1 MSPTKKKTIAIIGG
15 GASGIFASIRCAE
28 IAKEKDIDVNICVFE
43 ATTSFLRKV
52 RISGGGRCN
61 VTHHLF
67 DIKDFSLKYPRGQ
80 KELLSPLQKF
90 HASNTIEWFENRGVA
105 LKHESDGRMFPVTD
119 NSETIIDCFL
129 KETHKHKVKLKNKT
143 NVTAINKLQNG
154 KIALSIN
161 KDESFIADSVL
172 IATGSKPLGYDLAK
186 SLGHSITEIAPSL
199 FTFKIADPV
208 LENLSG
214 TSFTN
219 ATLTLNIENAKPF
232 AETGAL
238 LITHWGLSGPAL
250 LKLSAWAAREMMHAD
265 YKAKIIVNWLSIE
278 NLSDAE
284 NLLKDIKNSNTKT
297 SIGNAYPKALTKR
310 FWLQLLVKCSISKEK
325 NWSEIS
331 KNELNQ
337 IIENL
342 IHCELSILGKSRFK
356 EEFVECGGVDLKE
369 INLKTMESKICS
381 GLFFSGEVMDI
392 DGITGGFNFQSAWT
406 SGWIA
411 GGNMALQERVTT
423 YQEADPRIQ

>member
-1 MSPTKKKTIAIIGG
+1 MSLTKKKTIAIIGG

-28 IAKEKDIDVNICVFE
+28 VAKEKKIDVDICVFE

-67 DIKDFSLKYPRGQ
+67 DIKDFSLNYPRGQ

-90 HASNTIEWFENRGVA
+90 HATDTIKWFENRGVA
-105 LKHESDGRMFPVTD
+105 LKHESDGRMFPIT
-119 NSETIIDCFL
+119 NSSETIIDCFI
-129 KETHKHKVKLKNKT
+129 KETRKHKVKLFKKK
-143 NVTAINKLQNG
+143 NVTAIEKLQDG
-154 KIALSIN
+154 GMALSIN
-161 KDESFIADSVL
+161 KGESFIADSVL
-172 IATGSKPLGYDLAK
+172 IATGSKPIGYELAK

-199 FTFKIADPV
+199 FTFKIDDPL

-219 ATLTLNIENAKPF
+219 ATLTLKIKNVKPF
-232 AETGAL
+232 IQNGAL

-250 LKLSAWAAREMMHAD
+250 LKLSAWAAREMMHSN

-278 NLSDAE
+278 NFSDAE
-284 NLLKDIKNSNTKT
+284 NLLKNIKIKNTKT
-297 SIGNAYPKALTKR
+297 LIGNAYPNALTKR
-310 FWLQLLVKCSISKEK
+310 FWLQLLAKCSISKDK

-342 IHCELSILGKSRFK
+342 INCELAILGKSRFK
-356 EEFVECGGVDLKE
+356 EEFVECGGVNLKE
-369 INLKTMESKICS
+369 INLKTMESKVYS

-392 DGITGGFNFQSAWT
+392 DGVTGGFNFQSAWT

-411 GGNMALQERVTT
+411 GTNMTL
-423 YQEADPRIQ
+423 